1 MCFDCERVISIIEED
16 KVRWFLRLSKKAR
29 ELAIAEDAKIYG
41 ILTQLNLLQDTKV
54 TNTALLLFGKDPE
67 HFFMQC

>member
-1 MCFDCERVISIIEED
+1 M
-16 KVRWFLRLSKKAR
+16 RLSKKAR

-67 HFFMQC
+67 HFFRQC